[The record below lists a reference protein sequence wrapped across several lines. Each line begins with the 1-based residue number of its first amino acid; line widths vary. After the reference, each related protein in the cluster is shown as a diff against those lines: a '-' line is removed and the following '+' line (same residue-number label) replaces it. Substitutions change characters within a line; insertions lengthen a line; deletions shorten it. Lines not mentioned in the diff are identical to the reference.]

1 MNLLTNSH
9 NPISSLYKYKNII
22 LYIVKSSLNVYELV
36 HKYILCLSLA
46 HLIIEPKL
54 KA

>member
-9 NPISSLYKYKNII
+9 NPISGLYKYKNII

-36 HKYILCLSLA
+36 HKYI
-46 HLIIEPKL
+46 IMFKL
-54 KA
+54 GSFNN